1 MAQRLTE
8 CVTVEEFSMTLALLL
23 LLLLL
28 CFRNHINRHTT
39 LLLPPFGEVAHDPY
53 AASAVAS
60 AYAALVE
67 LQFGADDAVAA
78 RAYALP
84 PHAH

>member
-1 MAQRLTE
+1 MVSHQ
-8 CVTVEEFSMTLALLL
+8 
-23 LLLLL
+23 
-28 CFRNHINRHTT
+28 INRHITP
-39 LLLPPFGEVAHDPY
+39 LLPPLGEVANDPY

-67 LQFGADDAVAA
+67 LQFGANDAVAA
-78 RAYALP
+78 CAYALP